1 MDDEEQRKVKDEEQL
16 RVNKHLYDVWANAEV
31 KGAADKVEADKRH
44 EVLLDAINEL
54 KGKFEKVKSENT
66 ELKEEFEKVKSE
78 NMQLVVWKKDAM
90 EREQTQAS
98 VHRDIRNASAFKP
111 EPEPETETASIDDV
125 GFEGFKAN
133 RNVVRSHFYSHAVG
147 GSDIPVG
154 KKVKQAWK
162 MLKVEEKIQW
172 FYKVRE
178 HRISKKLKEL

>member
-1 MDDEEQRKVKDEEQL
+1 MCEHVFVVTKVRYATCCLEE
-16 RVNKHLYDVWANAEV
+16 N
-31 KGAADKVEADKRH
+31 
-44 EVLLDAINEL
+44 
-54 KGKFEKVKSENT
+54 
-66 ELKEEFEKVKSE
+66 
-78 NMQLVVWKKDAM
+78 AM

-98 VHRDIRNASAFKP
+98 VNRDIRNASAFKP

-162 MLKVEEKIQW
+162 MLKVEEKIKW